1 VAAGAA
7 TRVAVTVV
15 PLRLPATRTGAP
27 TGNCAAVAGAAFVP
41 KAVCPVITTV
51 NARPRAFVTVQV
63 DPFSAVIF
71 PRTPRA
77 AFCAG
82 LGVGAADDAG
92 ADWPDEVA
100 WPHPA
105 TPTATATS
113 VATINDVRTAS
124 SSSAGVRAL

>member
-1 VAAGAA
+1 VAIRA
-7 TRVAVTVV
+7 AVTVV
-15 PLRLPATRTGAP
+15 PLRLPITRTGAP

-41 KAVCPVITTV
+41 NAVCPVITTV
-51 NARPRAFVTVQV
+51 NARPLAFVTVQV
-63 DPFSAVIF
+63 DPFSAVIC

-77 AFCAG
+77 ALGAG

-92 ADWPDEVA
+92 DEGPDEVA

-113 VATINDVRTAS
+113 VATTNDFRTAS